1 MPVTDEKITSD
12 SVPEQNVE
20 LAELLTGKWGNRT
33 VVTIARDTRPDG
45 EYWVLIY
52 ST

>member
-1 MPVTDEKITSD
+1 MPVSDEKITETSTA
-12 SVPEQNVE
+12 EQNVE
-20 LAELLTGKWGNRT
+20 LAELLKGKWGNRK
-33 VVTIARDTRPDG
+33 IAAIAKDKRGDG